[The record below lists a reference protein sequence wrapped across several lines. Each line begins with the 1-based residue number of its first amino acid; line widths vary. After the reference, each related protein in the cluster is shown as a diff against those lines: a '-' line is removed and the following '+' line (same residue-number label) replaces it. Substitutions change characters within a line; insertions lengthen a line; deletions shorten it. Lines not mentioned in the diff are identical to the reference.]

1 MYLPLII
8 VLTFM
13 LYFVLIADF
22 CTIYVNEHWLLYIK
36 YTISELIKKC
46 SNYWFLLLVKTAV
59 VLLQLI
65 EDSNKLIMITIMIN
79 PDESGHSKS

>member
-1 MYLPLII
+1 MPLII

-13 LYFVLIADF
+13 LYFVLTADF

-46 SNYWFLLLVKTAV
+46 SNYWFLLLVKIAV
-59 VLLQLI
+59 VLLLLI
-65 EDSNKLIMITIMIN
+65 EDLNKLIIMIIMN
-79 PDESGHSKS
+79 IGRD